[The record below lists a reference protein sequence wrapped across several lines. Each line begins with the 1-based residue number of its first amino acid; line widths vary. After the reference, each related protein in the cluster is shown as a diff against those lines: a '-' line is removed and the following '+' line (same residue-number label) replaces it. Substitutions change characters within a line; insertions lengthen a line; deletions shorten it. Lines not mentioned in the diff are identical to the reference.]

1 MIPEKP
7 DWNTIIHDLKR
18 SKGWTDKQL
27 AQKIGRTKST
37 ITTLK
42 NGLFNDVRF
51 SIAAP
56 LLNLHEKIV
65 KNREEG

>member
-1 MIPEKP
+1 MIPENP
-7 DWNTIIHDLKR
+7 DWNRIILDLKR
-18 SKGWTDKQL
+18 AKGWTDREL
-27 AQKIGRTKST
+27 AAKIGRTKST

-42 NGLFNDVRF
+42 NGLFGDVRF

-65 KNREEG
+65 KNHEEG